1 MLHDVGCS
9 KNCEGF
15 FFISIALTVSA
26 IIEQNSVYMTIVY
39 NSSELGEKLNN
50 VSNLHL
56 EAGKWTLSA
65 NMTLVS
71 YTGLQMAFD
80 NKRKQCDYVQNENLL
95 DEIEINRKYKERS
108 SHFLK

>member
-1 MLHDVGCS
+1 MHHPLTYADEHSRSTRANNSLMLHDVGCS

-56 EAGKWTLSA
+56 EAGK
-65 NMTLVS
+65 
-71 YTGLQMAFD
+71 
-80 NKRKQCDYVQNENLL
+80 
-95 DEIEINRKYKERS
+95 
-108 SHFLK
+108 